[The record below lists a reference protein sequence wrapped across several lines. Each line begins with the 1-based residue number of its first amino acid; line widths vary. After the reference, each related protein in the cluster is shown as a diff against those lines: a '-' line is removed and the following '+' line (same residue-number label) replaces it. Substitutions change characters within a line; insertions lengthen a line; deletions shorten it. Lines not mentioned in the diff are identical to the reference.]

1 MSKTKNIPLFAAD
14 GRSLGFRNAEAAR
27 RLVTAGHVTPDYG
40 RKGHL
45 KAIWLRGDNGSS
57 AIQGHIPS
65 GAKYSFREQLDN
77 GRCWSLKRLD
87 RRDDNGVM
95 VNTRGLFL
103 NVITECLAQ

>member
-1 MSKTKNIPLFAAD
+1 MSKTKNIPLYAAD
-14 GRSLGFRNAEAAR
+14 GRSLGFRNEQAAR
-27 RLVTAGHVTPDYG
+27 RLMAAGHVSPSYG

-45 KAIWLRGDNGSS
+45 KAIWLRGENGTS

-77 GRCWSLKRLD
+77 GRCWNLKRLD
-87 RRDDNGVM
+87 RRDENGVM

-103 NVITECLAQ
+103 NVIAGCMAR

>member
-1 MSKTKNIPLFAAD
+1 MSQTKNIPLYAAD
-14 GRSLGFRNAEAAR
+14 GRSLGFRNEEAAR
-27 RLVTAGHVTPDYG
+27 RLVAAGHVSPSYG

-45 KAIWLRGDNGSS
+45 RAIWLRGENGTS

-65 GAKYSFREQLDN
+65 GAKYSFRQQLDN
-77 GRCWSLKRLD
+77 GRCWTLRRLD

-103 NVITECLAQ
+103 NVIAECMAQ

>member
-1 MSKTKNIPLFAAD
+1 MSKSKNIPLYSTD
-14 GRSLGFRNAEAAR
+14 GRSLGFRNEEAAR
-27 RLVTAGHVTPDYG
+27 RLVAAGHVSPSYG

-45 KAIWLRGDNGSS
+45 KAIWLRGEDGNS

-65 GAKYSFREQLDN
+65 GTNYSFREQLDN

-87 RRDDNGVM
+87 RRDENGVM

-103 NVITECLAQ
+103 NVILECMSR

>member
-1 MSKTKNIPLFAAD
+1 MSKTKNIPLYAAD
-14 GRSLGFRNAEAAR
+14 GRSLGFRNKEAAR
-27 RLVTAGHVTPDYG
+27 RLMAAGHVSPSYG

-45 KAIWLRGDNGSS
+45 KAIWLRGDNGTS

-103 NVITECLAQ
+103 NVVTECLAQ